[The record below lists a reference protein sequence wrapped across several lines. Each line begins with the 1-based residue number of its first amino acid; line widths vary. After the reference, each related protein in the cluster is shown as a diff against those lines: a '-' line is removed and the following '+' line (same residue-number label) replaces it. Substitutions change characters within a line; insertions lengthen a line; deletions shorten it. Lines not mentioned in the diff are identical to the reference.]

1 MSGPLRERIGT
12 TVLPFSALAIADMA
26 GKLLAFLTIP
36 MITRRFGDG
45 GFGNIGVAT
54 QLMLFAVLVGTCG
67 LDVYSVR
74 TVARAPGTLGRWA
87 STVILLRLSLGA
99 IAYAVLLALAFLV
112 PQYRAVALLIAVFG
126 LSLFTRSLYLD
137 WAAQALR
144 ATRVLASAM
153 FSIQLI
159 YFGLVTLAITIGA
172 SIWSIALAQ
181 VTAEA
186 LTAAGLF
193 YWFHHHAAAFER
205 PLPLREWPAVLKES
219 SPFAG
224 SQVLRGASLGLDL
237 VLLSLFVIPSAEIGW
252 LSGALKIFQ
261 LCSGTAAVY
270 FLILLPRLSRSAA
283 IGTDAMTQELGHSFR
298 VIVPLAAA
306 TAVGVGF
313 FARPLLQL
321 IGGSSSFGAATLS
334 LQVLLA
340 AVVVGLVNGHYRNA
354 LFALGRQ
361 HDDFRNVTV
370 SSIVHLALKA
380 ALIPAVGILGIA
392 LGTLGGEAV
401 LTALGARTLRRAVR
415 LAPAFATPLDTPA
428 PPIIAGVDHDPF

>member
-1 MSGPLRERIGT
+1 MLRFLRERLGS

-45 GFGNIGVAT
+45 GFGNLGVAT
-54 QLMLFAVLVGTCG
+54 QMMLFAVLVGTCG

-74 TVARAPGTLGRWA
+74 TVARQPKAIGRWA

-99 IAYAVLLALAFLV
+99 VAYAVLMTLAFLV
-112 PQYRAVALLIAVFG
+112 PQYRPVALLIAVFG
-126 LSLFTRSLYLD
+126 LSLFTRALYLD

-144 ATRVLASAM
+144 ATRVLATAM
-153 FSIQLI
+153 FSIQLL
-159 YFGLVTLAITIGA
+159 YFGLVALAITTGV
-172 SIWSIALAQ
+172 SIWGIALAQ
-181 VTAEA
+181 ITAEA

-205 PLPLREWPAVLKES
+205 PLPLREWPSVLKQS

-224 SQVLRGASLGLDL
+224 SQILRGASLGLDL
-237 VLLSLFVIPSAEIGW
+237 VLLSLFVVPSAEIGW
-252 LSGALKIFQ
+252 LSAALKIFQ

-283 IGTDAMTQELGHSFR
+283 TGAEAMLQELSHSFR
-298 VIVPLAAA
+298 VIVPFAVAAA
-306 TAVGVGF
+306 IGVGF
-313 FARPLLQL
+313 FARPVLQL
-321 IGGSSSFGAATLS
+321 IGGSARFGAAALA

-340 AVVVGLVNGHYRNA
+340 AVVVGLINGHYRNA

-361 HDDFRNVTV
+361 HADLRNVMA
-370 SSIVHLALKA
+370 SSVVHLALKA
-380 ALIPAVGILGIA
+380 ALIPGLGILGIA
-392 LGTLGGEAV
+392 VGTLGGELV
-401 LTALGARTLRRAVR
+401 LTGLGAHTLRRAVR
-415 LAPAFATPLDTPA
+415 TNPAFVTPGDAPV
-428 PPIIAGVDHDPF
+428 PPIIAGVDHDPI